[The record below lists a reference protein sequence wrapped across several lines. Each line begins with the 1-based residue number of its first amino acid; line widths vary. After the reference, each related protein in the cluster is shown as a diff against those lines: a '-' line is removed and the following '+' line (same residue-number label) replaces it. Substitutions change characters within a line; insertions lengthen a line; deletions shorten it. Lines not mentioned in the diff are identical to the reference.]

1 MGWSQS
7 WFPLSQASEEGSKT
21 AQFEGR
27 WGHMD
32 CCRLDLVVV
41 VLSTVLL
48 AKGSS
53 RMVLLHRVVAFVAS
67 SLYDV
72 RP

>member
-1 MGWSQS
+1 
-7 WFPLSQASEEGSKT
+7 
-21 AQFEGR
+21 
-27 WGHMD
+27 MD